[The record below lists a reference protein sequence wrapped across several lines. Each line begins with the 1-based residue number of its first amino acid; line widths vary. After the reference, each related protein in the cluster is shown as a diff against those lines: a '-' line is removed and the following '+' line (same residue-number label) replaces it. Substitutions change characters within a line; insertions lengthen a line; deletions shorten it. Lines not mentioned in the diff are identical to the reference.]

1 MTGNCSIC
9 FGDENDGDLIRLDCN
24 HTFHR
29 DCVRQQLDSGWA
41 GTRVTLNYLN
51 CAMCRTEMSI
61 TQDTSNP
68 EAPIVTSAANNLR
81 GMMKPH
87 LDLKRIVAD
96 KVRVSP
102 PRRSSLLTQA
112 RAHRRTHMHAYM
124 QKHKCNT
131 HARSTNEN
139 HHQPSHRV
147 LPVTCIRSM
156 GCVCCLCSVWSL
168 PWSWMSSRTWQS
180 CPKMMQKIQ
189 PCGRWLH
196 SSVVLANLSSVAA
209 KPSAERQV
217 LKAAKSVVLPVSG
230 ARSSVIISVTHMDL
244 NLQSSNAIA
253 AARCVAMLHISL
265 V

>member
-1 MTGNCSIC
+1 
-9 FGDENDGDLIRLDCN
+9 
-24 HTFHR
+24 
-29 DCVRQQLDSGWA
+29 
-41 GTRVTLNYLN
+41 
-51 CAMCRTEMSI
+51 
-61 TQDTSNP
+61 
-68 EAPIVTSAANNLR
+68 
-81 GMMKPH
+81 MKPH

-147 LPVTCIRSM
+147 LEEPVTCIRSM
-156 GCVCCLCSVWSL
+156 GCVCRLCSVWSL

-180 CPKMMQKIQ
+180 CRKMTQKIQ
-189 PCGRWLH
+189 PCRRWLH
-196 SSVVLANLSSVAA
+196 SSVVLANLYSVAA

-217 LKAAKSVVLPVSG
+217 LKVAKSVVLPVSG
-230 ARSSVIISVTHMDL
+230 ARSSVIISVTHMDQ